1 MNYNFEA
8 PLFGVFSS
16 NRPELSEPYFS
27 VLQQAVELGEWRA
40 SLPTWHSGSFGH
52 TAGQDVNSFQGMEQT
67 SPDGRSPVPAG
78 YGKIVIPFRFAVR
91 LANPKSITISG
102 GMELPIHLSPWPTR
116 SYFADDWGQ
125 RSAASFAA
133 KPFIDYADYTSN
145 RTFLRDVAYPFCRR
159 AAEFYA

>member
-16 NRPELSEPYFS
+16 NRPELSEPYFA

-40 SLPTWHSGSFGH
+40 SFPTWHSGSFGH
-52 TAGQDVNSFQGMEQT
+52 TAGQNINSFQGMEQT

-78 YGKIVIPFRFAVR
+78 F
-91 LANPKSITISG
+91 G
-102 GMELPIHLSPWPTR
+102 GVELPIHLSPWPR
-116 SYFADDWGQ
+116 VSYFPDDWSQ
-125 RSAASFAA
+125 KSAAAFAT
-133 KPFIDYADYTSN
+133 KPFIDHADYTSN
-145 RTFLRDVAYPFCRR
+145 RTFLRAVAYPFCRR